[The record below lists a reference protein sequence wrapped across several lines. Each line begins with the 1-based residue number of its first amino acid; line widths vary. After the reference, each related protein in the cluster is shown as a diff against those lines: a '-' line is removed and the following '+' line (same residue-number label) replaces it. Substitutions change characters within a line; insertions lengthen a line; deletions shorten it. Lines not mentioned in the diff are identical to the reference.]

1 MRAAYK
7 PNMLGNRDVVIAL
20 NKMLFNEL
28 TAIDQ
33 YFLHARM
40 LRHWGLHD
48 LGDLIYKESIGE
60 MRHADWLIERI
71 LFLDGLPNLQDL
83 GKLRIGEN
91 PEEVLRSDLDLEMTA
106 RNDTAAAIELFERE
120 KDYASRDIATK
131 ILIDSEEHVDF
142 LERQLD
148 LVKMLGIQNYLQ
160 SAMGPVTNQLD
171 SGAAAD

>member
-1 MRAAYK
+1 
-7 PNMLGNRDVVIAL
+7 MLGNRDVIVAL
-20 NKMLFNEL
+20 NKMLYNEL

-83 GKLRIGEN
+83 GKLHIGETA
-91 PEEVLRSDLDLEMTA
+91 EEILRSDLALEMIA
-106 RNDTAAAIELFERE
+106 RNDTAAGIALFERE
-120 KDYASRDIATK
+120 GDYASRDIATK
-131 ILIDSEEHVDF
+131 ILVDSEEHVDF

-148 LVKMLGIQNYLQ
+148 LVKLLGLPNYLQ
-160 SAMGPVTNQLD
+160 SAMGPITHQG
-171 SGAAAD
+171 SSAEA

>member
-1 MRAAYK
+1 MQGK
-7 PNMLGNRDVVIAL
+7 PNVIAAL

-40 LRHWGLHD
+40 LRHWGLHE
-48 LGDLIYKESIGE
+48 LGEIVYGESIGE

-83 GKLRIGEN
+83 GRLRIGEN
-91 PEEVLRSDLDLEMTA
+91 AEEVLRSDLDLEMTA
-106 RNDTAAAIELFERE
+106 RNDTAAGIELFERE
-120 KDYASRDIATK
+120 GDYASREIATR
-131 ILIDSEEHVDF
+131 ILIDSEEHIDF

-148 LVKMLGIQNYLQ
+148 LVRSLGLANYLQ
-160 SAMGPVTNQLD
+160 SAMGPVKNQ
-171 SGAAAD
+171 SSSHEA